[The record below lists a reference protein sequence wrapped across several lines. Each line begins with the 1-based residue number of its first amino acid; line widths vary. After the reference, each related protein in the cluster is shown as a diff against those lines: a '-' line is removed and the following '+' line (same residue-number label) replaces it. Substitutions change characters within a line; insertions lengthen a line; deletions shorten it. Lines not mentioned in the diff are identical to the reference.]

1 MVIDYE
7 RVVLGLK
14 AHITSKRSHGQDEL
28 LQVLARLEVDSRIPE
43 GQEMFDPRPMP
54 RGNTSR
60 PHHNETV
67 HPTAQ
72 EAPVA

>member
-28 LQVLARLEVDSRIPE
+28 LRVLAKLEVESRIPE
-43 GQEMFDPRPMP
+43 GQEMFDPRPLP
-54 RGNTSR
+54 RSTPSR
-60 PHHNETV
+60 NHAR
-67 HPTAQ
+67 AQ